1 MELKTIKIEA
11 RKEIKRAK
19 NLKELDELFKKYL
32 GKKGEIAQ
40 IFDSLKNLSERER
53 KKLGREANS
62 VKREIEEMIREK
74 SKELQE
80 KLRKQ
85 KIEKEKID
93 VTRPGKKITT
103 GHLHPLTLVQREV
116 LEIFQS
122 MGFSVVLGPEIETEW
137 YNFDALNIPK
147 DHPARDMWDTFW
159 LRSNQKIP
167 NPKSQIPNK
176 SQKSNLKSERLL
188 LRTHTSP
195 VQVRYMEKHNP
206 PLRIV
211 VPGRCFRHEATD
223 ASHDIQFYQLEGLMV
238 DENVSAAN
246 FRAIIEEFLRRFFK
260 EPVEIRLRPS
270 YFPFTE
276 PSFEIDVKINSK
288 LKTQKSKLVEDWTEL
303 LGAGMVHPKVFEA
316 AGLNPKEWQGFA
328 FGVGLDRLA
337 MLRYKIND
345 IRLFY
350 SGDLRFLNQ
359 F

>member
-1 MELKTIKIEA
+1 MDLETIKIEA
-11 RKEIKRAK
+11 QKEIKKAK
-19 NLKELDELFKKYL
+19 DLKDLDEIWRKYL
-32 GKKGEIAQ
+32 GKRGEIAK
-40 IFDSLKNLSERER
+40 IFNLIKKISQEERR
-53 KKLGREANS
+53 KIGKEANS
-62 VKREIEEMIREK
+62 LKIEIERMIEEK
-74 SKELQE
+74 SKRIKEELRSL
-80 KLRKQ
+80 KLK
-85 KIEKEKID
+85 KERID
-93 VTRPGKKITT
+93 VTRPGKRIET

-122 MGFSVVLGPEIETEW
+122 MGFSVVLGPELETEW
-137 YNFDALNIPK
+137 HNFDALNIPK

-159 LRSNQKIP
+159 LKPESQMSNA
-167 NPKSQIPNK
+167 K
-176 SQKSNLKSERLL
+176 SQKFL

-195 VQVRYMEKHNP
+195 VQIRYMEKHNP

-288 LKTQKSKLVEDWTEL
+288 LKSQKSKLVEDWTEL